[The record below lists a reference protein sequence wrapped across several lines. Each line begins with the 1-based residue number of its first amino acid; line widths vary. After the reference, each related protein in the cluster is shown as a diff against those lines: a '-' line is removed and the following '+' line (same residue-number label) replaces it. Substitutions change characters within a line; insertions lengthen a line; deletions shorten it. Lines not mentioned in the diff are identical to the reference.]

1 MKKILIPMLLLS
13 AMAYRC
19 GSSKSAKT
27 DMLEGK
33 VVRVSCASFVVQV
46 TNNDTIGE
54 DGWKD
59 MMNND
64 KTYDNVFA
72 AGNKCKV
79 PGEIKAGS
87 TIRFKVNEPA
97 QNDCIQCMMFDGPP
111 KAKYDITDVT
121 VVGK

>member
-1 MKKILIPMLLLS
+1 MKKILIPMFLLAVL
-13 AMAYRC
+13 AYRC
-19 GSSKSAKT
+19 GSSKSAQT

-64 KTYDNVFA
+64 KAYDNVFA

-79 PGEIKAGS
+79 PAEIKAGS
-87 TIRFKVNEPA
+87 TIRFKVADAA
-97 QNDCIQCMMFDGPP
+97 QNDCISCMMFDGPP
-111 KAKYDITDVT
+111 KAKYDITEVT
-121 VVGK
+121 MVGK